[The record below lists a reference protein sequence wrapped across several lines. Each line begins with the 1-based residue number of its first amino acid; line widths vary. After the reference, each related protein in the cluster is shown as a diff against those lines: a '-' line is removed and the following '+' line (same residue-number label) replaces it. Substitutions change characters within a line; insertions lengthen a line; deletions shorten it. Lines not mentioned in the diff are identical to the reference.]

1 MKKRLFSFVWAA
13 LLLAAMALPAGA
25 DTGPKPSVE
34 VAILGLEGRDCWATL
49 LSEVP
54 SNGPNQSLWRENEE
68 GEWVRKENVTPWH
81 SLGDPEYPAWSA
93 FRAWEEEQQDWFF
106 LQEVWDASEGSFRWG
121 YYPPSVFQIALWFPE
136 EDALVLSGACERY
149 AFDSYYTL
157 DLTGVELEP
166 GGAVTGLSADHSYD
180 YVWQGIS
187 LVLRFAL
194 TVAIEYAIAWLIGL
208 RSPRQQAVI
217 LAVNLVTQLVLNIGL
232 NWIAY
237 QDGAGQLFLRYAVM
251 ELGVFGV
258 ETALYSWTL
267 PTPERTEQQRAA
279 LLFGYAAGAN
289 LASFVI
295 GWILAYMIPGIF

>member
-34 VAILGLEGRDCWATL
+34 VAILGLEGRECWATL

-136 EDALVLSGACERY
+136 
-149 AFDSYYTL
+149 
-157 DLTGVELEP
+157 
-166 GGAVTGLSADHSYD
+166 
-180 YVWQGIS
+180 
-187 LVLRFAL
+187 
-194 TVAIEYAIAWLIGL
+194 
-208 RSPRQQAVI
+208 
-217 LAVNLVTQLVLNIGL
+217 
-232 NWIAY
+232 
-237 QDGAGQLFLRYAVM
+237 
-251 ELGVFGV
+251 
-258 ETALYSWTL
+258 
-267 PTPERTEQQRAA
+267 
-279 LLFGYAAGAN
+279 
-289 LASFVI
+289 
-295 GWILAYMIPGIF
+295 

>member
-1 MKKRLFSFVWAA
+1 MKKRLFSLVCAA

-68 GEWVRKENVTPWH
+68 GEWVRRENVTPWH

-106 LQEVWDASEGSFRWG
+106 LEEVWDASEGSFRWG

-166 GGAVTGLSADHSYD
+166 GGAVTGLQADHSYD

-187 LVLRFAL
+187 LALRFVL
-194 TVAIEYAIAWLIGL
+194 TVAVEVGIAWLIGL
-208 RSPRQQAVI
+208 RSNRQQAVI
-217 LAVNLVTQLVLNIGL
+217 LAVNLVTQLALNIGL

-237 QDGAGQLFLRYAVM
+237 QDGAGQLFLRYAAM
-251 ELGVFGV
+251 ELGVFAA
-258 ETALYSWTL
+258 EAALYVLFL
-267 PTPERTEQQRAA
+267 PTPEPTRRQGAA
-279 LLFGYAAGAN
+279 LAGGYAGGAN
-289 LASFVI
+289 LVSFVV
-295 GWILAYMIPGIF
+295 GWILAHMTPGIF

>member
-68 GEWVRKENVTPWH
+68 GEWVRRENVTPWH

-136 EDALVLSGACERY
+136 EDALVLSGTCERY

-157 DLTGVELEP
+157 DLAGVELEP
-166 GGAVTGLSADHSYD
+166 GGAVTGLQADHSYD

-187 LVLRFAL
+187 LALRFVL
-194 TVAIEYAIAWLIGL
+194 TVAVEVGIAWLIGL
-208 RSPRQQAVI
+208 RSNRQQAVI
-217 LAVNLVTQLVLNIGL
+217 LAVNLVTQLALNIGL

-279 LLFGYAAGAN
+279 LVFGYAAGAN

>member
-68 GEWVRKENVTPWH
+68 GEWVRRENVTPWH

-187 LVLRFAL
+187 LALRFAL
-194 TVAIEYAIAWLIGL
+194 TVAVEVGIAWLIGL

-217 LAVNLVTQLVLNIGL
+217 LAVNLVTQLALNIGL

-279 LLFGYAAGAN
+279 LVFGYAAGAN